1 MKRPGLSAL
10 GIILDMLPDPKDLAA
25 AAVLSFAVALFLF
38 LANVASVAVLV
49 WRMG

>member
-1 MKRPGLSAL
+1 MRPVLSAL

-25 AAVLSFAVALFLF
+25 AAVLSFAIAAFLF
-38 LANVASVAVLV
+38 FAETASDLVLV